1 MPEGL
6 HGAVGTSRS
15 RMSLEILSPPECGSL
30 LPLRKNENRGRMH
43 GRDYIL
49 KRCPV
54 SSNDLSAS
62 LFENEKRASKLA
74 QSEGG
79 SKLPHSG
86 ENVMANNNNYEVF
99 ALPHGAHI
107 KS

>member
-1 MPEGL
+1 
-6 HGAVGTSRS
+6 
-15 RMSLEILSPPECGSL
+15 
-30 LPLRKNENRGRMH
+30 MH

-86 ENVMANNNNYEVF
+86 ENAYGEQQQ
-99 ALPHGAHI
+99 L
-107 KS
+107 